1 MLNRTVVS
9 VVTQDDEEVEK
20 PMAKTTNI
28 CVSSFARFLS
38 HVSVV
43 VVVVVVAGGG
53 ACVSCA
59 LFLVLAIRPRLR
71 EEFHD
76 T

>member
-53 ACVSCA
+53 GVCVMRVVPGSSDSTTPA
-59 LFLVLAIRPRLR
+59 RGIS
-71 EEFHD
+71 
-76 T
+76 